1 MDTRTEPTIVRDQL
15 SATESFWRLA
25 RIDGLARAG
34 LSKAISA
41 YSVLELLLGLPEQ
54 SSSQTKIARLL
65 GLSRSNLTRMVNV
78 LEKDGLVFRD
88 SKRQSVDHRIIRITL
103 TPAGQHVAEQVR
115 PIEAEVAMA
124 ITECLSDEERMLLL
138 QYLRRLAASARSRL
152 PDNLDRKRS

>member
-1 MDTRTEPTIVRDQL
+1 MDARTEPTIVRDQL

-34 LSKAISA
+34 LPKAISA

-54 SSSQTKIARLL
+54 RSSQTNIARLL

-78 LEKDGLVFRD
+78 LEKDGLVVRD
-88 SKRQSVDHRIIRITL
+88 SKRQSMDHRIIRITL
-103 TPAGQHVAEQVR
+103 TPAGQRVAERVQ
-115 PIEAEVAMA
+115 PIEAEVARA
-124 ITECLSDEERMLLL
+124 LTDCLSDEERMLLL
-138 QYLRRLAASARSRL
+138 QYLRRLAASARSLL